1 MITLRLVRVAL
12 LLLIA
17 AILPRELCAHEATLG
32 VIEFREIRPGA
43 FVGRWT
49 MEPAIGAAR
58 VDLRVPPHCFLRL
71 PEMNCG
77 EKGLV
82 GPITITNL
90 GADMSAVLIKIIPI
104 ADQARSYTAD
114 SSRRPRHQP
123 PRASDGQSAHG
134 SCHRENPPPAS
145 ES

>member
-1 MITLRLVRVAL
+1 MIRLRLVRGAL

-17 AILPRELCAHEATLG
+17 AILPRELSSHEATLG
-32 VIEFREIRPGA
+32 VLEFREVRPGA

-49 MEPAIGAAR
+49 MEPSIGAAR

-90 GADMSAVLIKIIPI
+90 GADMSAVLCESEQL
-104 ADQARSYTAD
+104 ADKT
-114 SSRRPRHQP
+114 P
-123 PRASDGQSAHG
+123 
-134 SCHRENPPPAS
+134 
-145 ES
+145 